1 FSARAEVFPCLAAP
15 VLGQQ
20 ALLRACGGISTTAPA
35 EEFPSQCRTS
45 GTVDI
50 GALKTKILETVRDIN
65 LADNTVDGE
74 DDE

>member
-1 FSARAEVFPCLAAP
+1 MRRYFHYCT
-15 VLGQQ
+15 
-20 ALLRACGGISTTAPA
+20 CGGISQPG
-35 EEFPSQCRTS
+35 QNS

>member
-1 FSARAEVFPCLAAP
+1 MTNDRQCHHLEQKQP
-15 VLGQQ
+15 
-20 ALLRACGGISTTAPA
+20 LLRACGGISTTAPA

-45 GTVDI
+45 GTIDS
-50 GALKTKILETVRDIN
+50 GGLKAKTLETVRDIN

>member
-1 FSARAEVFPCLAAP
+1 MPPSGTKATSSPRVQRYFHYCT
-15 VLGQQ
+15 
-20 ALLRACGGISTTAPA
+20 CGGISQPG
-35 EEFPSQCRTS
+35 QNS